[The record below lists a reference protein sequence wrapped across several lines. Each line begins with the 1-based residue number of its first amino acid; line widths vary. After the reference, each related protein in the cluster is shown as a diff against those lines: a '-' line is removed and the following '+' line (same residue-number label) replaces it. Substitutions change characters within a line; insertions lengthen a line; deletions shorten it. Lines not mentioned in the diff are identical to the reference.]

1 MFFTVAFLLLLKT
14 VTMSTWKQFLTELLF
29 PANGLWFS
37 MKWKPF
43 AFNFH
48 QFLLVEPVCTPRGNV
63 FLKESFIPA
72 RKNDFSV
79 DGNCFLLFITWR
91 LLHEANFLAS
101 KNHFLSTFTFSASDI
116 FFSVWWKFLLK
127 ET

>member
-14 VTMSTWKQFLTELLF
+14 VTTSTWKQFLKELLF

-37 MKWKPF
+37 SKWKPF

-72 RKNDFSV
+72 SEKRFFRW
-79 DGNCFLLFITWR
+79 CFLLFITWR

-101 KNHFLSTFTFSASDI
+101 KNHFLSTFTSSASDI